1 MPETPLISRRFTLVE
16 KEDYGIDLEYSDEF
30 AIIHFPYVSK
40 FNKGVLLD
48 MSATLDSMKKFLEDM
63 GYWHLWVAVEP
74 HNKSTAKL
82 AKRFGFKYVGLD
94 QDTGRYDIYV
104 LEGEE

>member
-1 MPETPLISRRFTLVE
+1 
-16 KEDYGIDLEYSDEF
+16 
-30 AIIHFPYVSK
+30 
-40 FNKGVLLD
+40 
-48 MSATLDSMKKFLEDM
+48 MKKFLEDM